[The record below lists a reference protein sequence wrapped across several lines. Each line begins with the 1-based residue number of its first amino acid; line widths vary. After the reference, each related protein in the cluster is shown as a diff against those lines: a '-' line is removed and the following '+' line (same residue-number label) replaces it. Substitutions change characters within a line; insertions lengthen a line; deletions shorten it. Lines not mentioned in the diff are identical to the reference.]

1 MSLASQPYRR
11 NGSSE
16 PAPNKSS
23 SKPKAQQQQQSQ
35 RVLKSPYLPTILELS
50 LLALYPATLLLGS
63 LFSLLNPPARA
74 APYSASSQS
83 HPSALAPSYFAQKHN
98 IFNLFF
104 VKIGWFWT
112 TFAFLVFVA
121 SHPYLGPPGA
131 LVLTP
136 RRLRALVR
144 WMVVTAWWIAVTQ
157 WFFGAPLIDK
167 GFRITGGVCEIL
179 RAEEGRV
186 GGSGKLMGSSEA
198 KEVFTN
204 AACKLAGGRWKGG
217 TDISGH
223 VFLLVL
229 GSAFLWMEVLPV
241 VLKVKGLRE
250 ERMICTDVGSRSAAT
265 ETMDGGVIG
274 LDEDADE
281 GTVERVGINIPLV
294 VAGLSWWMLLMTAAY
309 FHTWFEKFTGLLVAF
324 GALYSVYFLPRAV
337 PSLRAVV
344 GMPGV

>member
-1 MSLASQPYRR
+1 MPSTPQPYRR
-11 NGSSE
+11 NGPSE
-16 PAPNKSS
+16 ALPSKDFSTTSTRQAP
-23 SKPKAQQQQQSQ
+23 Q
-35 RVLKSPYLPTILELS
+35 RRFGSPYLPTMLELA
-50 LLALYPATLLLGS
+50 LLGLYPATLLLGS

-112 TFAFLVFVA
+112 TFAFFVFVA
-121 SHPYLGPPGA
+121 SHPNLGPPGG

-144 WMVVTAWWIAVTQ
+144 WAMVTAWWIAVTQ

-167 GFRITGGVCEIL
+167 GFRFTGGVCEIL
-179 RAEEGRV
+179 QAEEGRV
-186 GGSGKLMGSSEA
+186 GSGKVMGSEA
-198 KEVFTN
+198 REVFTN
-204 AACKLAGGRWKGG
+204 AACKLAGGKWKGG

-241 VLKVKGLRE
+241 VLKAKGLRE
-250 ERMICTDVGSRSAAT
+250 ERMVSTDVGTRSAAS
-265 ETMDGGVIG
+265 EMMDGAVGQ
-274 LDEDADE
+274 EEDE
-281 GTVERVGINIPLV
+281 GTVEKVGVNVPLV
-294 VAGLSWWMLLMTAAY
+294 VTGLSWWMLLMTAAY

-324 GALYSVYFLPRAV
+324 IALYSVYFLPRAV
-337 PSLRAVV
+337 PSIRAVV